1 MALDL
6 GYEDEFINM
15 IDGFIDR
22 KKCSIEGT
30 SKENIQVLIS
40 DPIVIKYRGRP
51 AIKRIKALSES
62 DMQHSRANNSTM
74 SLPDPNLR
82 MRSIEKL
89 DNTFASR
96 VPFEPINANE
106 LYKTNKNFSTES
118 STPAIKS
125 NNNEVKH
132 KYIYHACGELGHN
145 ARSCSK
151 NAK

>member
-6 GYEDEFINM
+6 GCENEFINI

-40 DPIVIKYRGRP
+40 DPIVIKHRGRP
-51 AIKRIKALSES
+51 ATKHIKASSES
-62 DMQHSRANNSTM
+62 DMQHSRANNSAL
-74 SLPDPNLR
+74 SLPDPNLH
-82 MRSIEKL
+82 MQSIEKL

-96 VPFEPINANE
+96 VPFEPINAN
-106 LYKTNKNFSTES
+106 TNKDFLTES
-118 STPAIKS
+118 STTTIKS
-125 NNNEVKH
+125 NNNEVKR
-132 KYIYHACGELGHN
+132 KYICHACGKLGHN

-151 NAK
+151 NVK